1 MKPRAAD
8 RSHDAPFSGHPRF
21 KAASRAPVQYSL
33 VLAALVAALSVGS
46 AWAEPK
52 FPPST
57 AGEATSSQSDQPAPV
72 PPAIAPVPPHETP
85 LPPPVS
91 MRWAGLRVAAAVLA
105 VGLLLAG
112 GVVGYRR
119 LVDRAGRTRS
129 ARGRM
134 RARHGWWQF
143 FAPDT
148 PSEADRIH
156 LASRRYLGSRES
168 LAVVHVGRE
177 RFLVGVTGASI
188 SLVSRLGDPDRPA
201 EGGEPEAADFAVELA
216 AATQPRRSGPEPR
229 RSFLRP
235 PTAQGE
241 LADPATTDPA
251 TTDPATVT
259 PATTDPA
266 TTIRSRI
273 ARSRD
278 RLERLGHL
286 TAVAPGSHD

>member
-1 MKPRAAD
+1 
-8 RSHDAPFSGHPRF
+8 
-21 KAASRAPVQYSL
+21 
-33 VLAALVAALSVGS
+33 
-46 AWAEPK
+46 
-52 FPPST
+52 
-57 AGEATSSQSDQPAPV
+57 
-72 PPAIAPVPPHETP
+72 
-85 LPPPVS
+85 

-134 RARHGWWQF
+134 RARHGWWPF

-188 SLVSRLGDPDRPA
+188 SLVSRLGDPGRTA
-201 EGGEPEAADFAVELA
+201 EGAEPEAADFAVELD
-216 AATQPRRSGPEPR
+216 AATQPRRSSLSQSARSTEPR
-229 RSFLRP
+229 RFFVRP
-235 PTAQGE
+235 PAARAE
-241 LADPATTDPA
+241 PADPATTDPA
-251 TTDPATVT
+251 TTN

-278 RLERLGHL
+278 RLARLGRL